1 VFQHFLKGMP
11 MLSKTVVDA
20 LNEQINR
27 EIYSSYLYL
36 AMAAWS
42 ESANRRG
49 MAHWLR
55 EQSKE
60 EYGHAMKILGYIEDH
75 GAKVVLKAIG
85 EPPAEFKN
93 PVELFQQVLAHEK
106 KISGHVHDLH
116 ALATKEKDVPTQI
129 FLQWFV
135 TEQVEEEK
143 NATEIV
149 ENFKLVGEAPGGL
162 FMIDRHLATRQ

>member
-1 VFQHFLKGMP
+1 
-11 MLSKTVVDA
+11 MLTKTVVDA

-42 ESANRRG
+42 ESGNRRG

-55 EQSKE
+55 LQSKE

-75 GAKVVLKAIG
+75 GARVALKAIA
-85 EPPAEFKN
+85 EPPAEFMC
-93 PVELFQQVLAHEK
+93 PLELFHQVLAHEK
-106 KISGHVHDLH
+106 KISSNMHDLH
-116 ALATKEKDVPTQI
+116 ALATKEKDIPTQI

-143 NATEIV
+143 NASEIV
-149 ENFKLVGEAPGGL
+149 ENFKLVGDAPGAV